1 MTLLIITLGLYLLYL
16 LYERIALSR
25 QRKSIDF
32 CIAVTGTRGK
42 STVTRMLASIL
53 RAEGHRVL
61 AKTTGSQ
68 AQYILPDGKIIQVPR
83 RGMTSIIEQ
92 KKLVK
97 EAVSENANY
106 LIVEIMSLHPENHYV
121 ESQQILQPNLVVIT
135 NVRQDHIEAM
145 GESEDSIASVLKL
158 DIPPKAEVFI
168 LEKEQREIFEETA
181 KKSGGRVIPIPSDIS
196 TDLIRNTP
204 QLHKEFPD
212 ILDLVYGVSKHL
224 GINQDAILTG
234 LRTAQYDTGKNKIWH
249 YKLNGVGG
257 ECFVVNGFAANDP
270 ESTSYLIAKTRDE
283 LQATSGQFIGLLN
296 LRADRG
302 DRTLQWIQALHRNS
316 SQFFNRL
323 YIIGSH
329 RNIIKRKL
337 GWAVTLKDTSP
348 EKIMSKILPELNN
361 GDILFGCGNIA
372 GLGQGLIDLWDKI
385 GTEHGI

>member
-1 MTLLIITLGLYLLYL
+1 
-16 LYERIALSR
+16 
-25 QRKSIDF
+25 
-32 CIAVTGTRGK
+32 
-42 STVTRMLASIL
+42 MLASIL
-53 RAEGHRVL
+53 RAEGYRAL

-68 AQYILPDGKIIQVPR
+68 AQYILPDGKAIRVPR

-97 EAVSENANY
+97 KAAAENANY
-106 LIVEIMSLHPENHYV
+106 LIAEIMSLHPENHYV
-121 ESQQILQPNLVVIT
+121 ESQQILKPNLVVIT

-145 GESEDSIASVLKL
+145 GESEDNIASVLNL
-158 DIPPKAEVFI
+158 DIPPKAEVLI
-168 LEKEQREIFEETA
+168 LEKEQRQIFEETA
-181 KKSGGRVIPIPSDIS
+181 NKSGGRVIPIPSDIS
-196 TDLIRNTP
+196 ADLHRNSA
-204 QLHKEFPD
+204 QLQKEFPD

-224 GINQDAILTG
+224 GINRDTILTG
-234 LRTAQYDTGKNKIWH
+234 LIKAKYDIGKNKIWH
-249 YKLNGVGG
+249 YKLHCAGE
-257 ECFVVNGFAANDP
+257 ECFMVNGFAANDP

-283 LQATSGQFIGLLN
+283 LQASSGQFIGIIN
-296 LRADRG
+296 LRSDRG
-302 DRTLQWIQALHRNS
+302 DRTLQWIQALQHNS

-329 RNIIKRKL
+329 RDIVKRKL
-337 GWAVTLKDTSP
+337 GWAVALKDKSP